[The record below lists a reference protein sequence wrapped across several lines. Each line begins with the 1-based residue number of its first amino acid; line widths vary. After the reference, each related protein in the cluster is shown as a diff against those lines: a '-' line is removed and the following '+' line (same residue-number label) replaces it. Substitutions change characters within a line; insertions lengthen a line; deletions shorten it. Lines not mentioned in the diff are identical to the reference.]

1 VISLGIKEGREGGFR
16 VVEGGWEEGIRG
28 EGEKG
33 RKGEKG
39 RHEAQAPSNLVKNY
53 KQTER

>member
-28 EGEKG
+28 EGKKG
-33 RKGEKG
+33 RRREGEKG
-39 RHEAQAPSNLVKNY
+39 RRGEGAA
-53 KQTER
+53 